1 MGLIVGCFFFLCVG
15 YVAWC
20 GRIVGPDPSELPMG
34 LGDEAEREA
43 LR

>member
-1 MGLIVGCFFFLCVG
+1 MGLIVLCFFFLCVG

-34 LGDEAEREA
+34 GADEAEREPQ
-43 LR
+43 R